1 MQLNVYI
8 GAVLL
13 LAMALTA
20 LPALWIRFKH
30 GIKPLLWMRP
40 AGSTLWGLVW
50 SELGAVS
57 VLYSIRGPGVT
68 INASATAPTAA
79 QAQQVYKQ
87 SAKVV
92 FGVTADAQALFTHNW
107 GLDISAVTYFEPE
120 VFVNPISTT
129 TYWPLLTFDWTS
141 ASNVMIIN
149 KPATDAPTTV
159 IVTIRRP
166 QSLGQ

>member
-1 MQLNVYI
+1 MTTIRNL
-8 GAVLL
+8 GASL
-13 LAMALTA
+13 LAALSILLVLAREAFERVKDWTPPGLMPGTA
-20 LPALWIRFKH
+20 
-30 GIKPLLWMRP
+30 
-40 AGSTLWGLVW
+40 
-50 SELGAVS
+50 GAVS
-57 VLYSIRGPGVT
+57 VLYSIRGVGVT
-68 INASATAPTAA
+68 INASATPPTAPQAA
-79 QAQQVYKQ
+79 QCQKQ

-120 VFVNPISTT
+120 IFVNPISTT

-149 KPATDAPTTV
+149 KPATDAPTTF

-166 QSLGQ
+166 YSTAG